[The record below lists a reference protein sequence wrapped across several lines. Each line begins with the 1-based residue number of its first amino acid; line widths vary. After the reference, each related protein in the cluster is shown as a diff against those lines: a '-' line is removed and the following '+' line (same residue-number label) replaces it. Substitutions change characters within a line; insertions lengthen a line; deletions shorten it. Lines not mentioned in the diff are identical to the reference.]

1 MNKIEHLGIAVA
13 NLEEAEAR
21 WTQLLGVAPY
31 RREEVP
37 TEGVR
42 TAFFQVGPNKV
53 ELLEATHP
61 ESPIAQFIAKRGEGI
76 HHGDLLVVDRSVA
89 PRPGSTVVA
98 VHEGRFVLRRLEGRP
113 CRWRLEASDPH
124 TPAIALCGE
133 DPDLL
138 IWGVVMHAVH
148 HLCAPSSRSRRRG
161 DVSRLSPEALGVQ
174 P

>member
-53 ELLEATHP
+53 ELLEATNP

-76 HHGDLLVVDRSVA
+76 HHTAFSVTDIKLEMSRLQEQGYRLLSDE
-89 PRPGSTVVA
+89 PRPGAENMWVCFL
-98 VHEGRFVLRRLEGRP
+98 HP
-113 CRWRLEASDPH
+113 KEAN
-124 TPAIALCGE
+124 G
-133 DPDLL
+133 
-138 IWGVVMHAVH
+138 
-148 HLCAPSSRSRRRG
+148 
-161 DVSRLSPEALGVQ
+161 
-174 P
+174 